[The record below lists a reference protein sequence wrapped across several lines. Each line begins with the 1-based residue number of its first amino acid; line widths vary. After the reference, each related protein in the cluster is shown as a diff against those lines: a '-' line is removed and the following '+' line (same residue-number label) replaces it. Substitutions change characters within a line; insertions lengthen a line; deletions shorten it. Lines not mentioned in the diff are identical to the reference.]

1 MAVLNQSFKSLV
13 VPADIRVSHRYRA
26 GFFAA
31 AALLSLLTILLA
43 DPPAASAA
51 ALVLPRDAART
62 IDLSTFT
69 GKTYLQ
75 AVLATNNGI
84 NAKTVAD
91 YSTPVT
97 ILTPAGTE
105 TELGLISTN
114 VARDLYGYFVE
125 REMGFD
131 KLVGQLA
138 GQSFAPLDLQ
148 SNIAPYLTNISG
160 MAYEAKVTAAN
171 LILLTSGSGTVVEL
185 TPDDY
190 FYNVSYQP
198 GKTSSGRSYAVTSTR
213 LLLDPS
219 DTDYL
224 TELGNHLTSAS
235 AQEASNF
242 YTAIFKVLTASDSSG
257 VSGLTSTGQVVLTDF
272 MGVYTA
278 ELMRHDMVG
287 LVVTNDPWEL
297 DIGEVTLLSSYITAS
312 GKVMQDGKL
321 TNGLPKTYSH
331 NGSIGTHIADFTKL
345 ARLITSYEKL
355 TSSHHKAT
363 ITSLNSLTPVKTK
376 LNKATVKGD
385 IFRQALVYLD
395 QPQFETGVHTNAN
408 EITSTMALLLSEIRT
423 DQSNIT
429 AYVLTHQ

>member
-1 MAVLNQSFKSLV
+1 MAVLNQSFKSFV
-13 VPADIRVSHRYRA
+13 VLADIRVVNRNCA

-31 AALLSLLTILLA
+31 AALLLLLA

-51 ALVLPRDAART
+51 GLVLPRDSART
-62 IDLSTFT
+62 IELSTFT

-75 AVLATNNGI
+75 ATLATNDGI
-84 NAKTVAD
+84 NAKTVTD

-97 ILTPAGTE
+97 ISTVSQTE
-105 TELGLISTN
+105 TELGLINTN
-114 VARDLYGYFVE
+114 VVRDLYGYFKD
-125 REMGFD
+125 REAGFD
-131 KLVGQLA
+131 TLVGQIA

-148 SNIAPYLTNISG
+148 SNIAPYLTNVSG
-160 MAYEAKVTAAN
+160 MPYQAKVTAAN
-171 LILLTSGSGTVVEL
+171 LILLTSGSGTVVEM

-190 FYNVSYQP
+190 FYNISYQP
-198 GKTSSGRSYAVTSTR
+198 GKTSSGRSYAVTATR
-213 LLLDPS
+213 ELLDPS

-224 TELGNHLTSAS
+224 TELGNHLTAAS
-235 AQEASNF
+235 PQEASNF
-242 YTAIFKVLTASDSSG
+242 YTAMFKVLTASDTSGLSS
-257 VSGLTSTGQVVLTDF
+257 LTSTGQVVLTDF
-272 MGVYTA
+272 IGIYTA

-312 GKVMQDGKL
+312 GMVIQDGKL
-321 TNGLPKTYSH
+321 VADEPKAYSH
-331 NGSIGTHIADFTKL
+331 AGSIGTHIADFTKL

-363 ITSLNSLTPVKTK
+363 ITSLNALTPVKTK

-385 IFRQALVYLD
+385 IFRQTLVYLD
-395 QPQFETGVHTNAN
+395 QPQFEIGVQINAS
-408 EITSTMALLLSEIRT
+408 EITSAMALLLSQIRT

-429 AYVLTHQ
+429 AYVLAHQ